1 MEILSQHLPSGGY
14 GYSFP
19 SINIKP
25 MTYLEIVGYLESVP
39 SDKLSKYLFDIRWVG
54 ADDPNV
60 YNCYI
65 MDLDYLIFMK
75 KLITISK
82 DLVMNISVE
91 CPHCH
96 KKIEGQVKINDIM
109 FKAADNAVMEGAVV
123 TINGSEYNIKP
134 PTVREFE
141 KVFQK
146 YLKYRKVEDL
156 DTIKLISLV
165 QEFDTNP
172 NRIEDTIVNASHED
186 ITMLM
191 ALKDLYFD
199 RVEPIKLSCPNCNKN
214 KSEKERRYQT
224 VRVNDLIV
232 DFFREIINNNR
243 ITGDKIKFKQAR
255 LF

>member
-39 SDKLSKYLFDIRWVG
+39 TDKLSRYLFDIRWVT
-54 ADDPNV
+54 ADDPNILD
-60 YNCYI
+60 CYI

-75 KLITISK
+75 KLITVSR
-82 DLVMNISVE
+82 DLSMNISLE
-91 CPHCH
+91 CPECH
-96 KKIEGQVKINDIM
+96 NKIEEKVLINDVM
-109 FKAADNAVMEGAVV
+109 FKAADDAVMEGAVV
-123 TINGSEYNIKP
+123 EINGREYNIKP

-141 KVFQK
+141 RVFDK
-146 YLKYRKVEDL
+146 YLRYRKIDNI

-165 QEFDTNP
+165 QEFDSNP
-172 NRIEDTIVNASHED
+172 NSVEDTIVNASYED

-199 RVEPIKLSCPNCNKN
+199 RVEPITVYCQNCYKG
-214 KSEKERRYQT
+214 KDKKERRGLT
-224 VRVNDLIV
+224 VRINELIV
-232 DFFREIINNNR
+232 DFFREIPRYNKL
-243 ITGDKIKFKQAR
+243 TSDKIKFKQAR
-255 LF
+255 RI